1 MANFLGFSDEEIENN
16 RKEQIKQ
23 EVIKKWNDSGLLD
36 GLENI
41 NRTDMA
47 QLLESQTSQL
57 INETQPETES
67 GFETVVFPTVRRV
80 FARTVALDILPLSGV
95 DWNKV
100 DFKPKNKIKKHK
112 L

>member
-23 EVIKKWNDSGLLD
+23 ERIKRWEDLGFLD
-36 GLENI
+36 GLENM

-47 QLLESQTSQL
+47 QLFGGEASQL
-57 INETQPETES
+57 ISETQTKS
-67 GFETVVFPTVRRV
+67 G
-80 FARTVALDILPLSGV
+80 
-95 DWNKV
+95 
-100 DFKPKNKIKKHK
+100 FKPKNKIKKHK

>member
-23 EVIKKWNDSGLLD
+23 EVIKKWEDSGLLD

-41 NRTDMA
+41 NRTNMA
-47 QLLESQTSQL
+47 LLLESEASQL
-57 INETQPETES
+57 IREIQTES
-67 GFETVVFPTVRRV
+67 GFE
-80 FARTVALDILPLSGV
+80 
-95 DWNKV
+95 
-100 DFKPKNKIKKHK
+100 PKNKIKKHE

>member
-16 RKEQIKQ
+16 RKEQIKE

-41 NRTDMA
+41 NRTDLS
-47 QLLESQTSQL
+47 QLYGGEASQL
-57 INETQPETES
+57 ISEIQTES
-67 GFETVVFPTVRRV
+67 G
-80 FARTVALDILPLSGV
+80 
-95 DWNKV
+95 
-100 DFKPKNKIKKHK
+100 FKPKNKIKKHE

>member
-23 EVIKKWNDSGLLD
+23 EVIKKWNNSGLLD

-41 NRTDMA
+41 NRTNMA
-47 QLLESQTSQL
+47 QLLEGQASQL
-57 INETQPETES
+57 INETQTKS
-67 GFETVVFPTVRRV
+67 G
-80 FARTVALDILPLSGV
+80 
-95 DWNKV
+95 
-100 DFKPKNKIKKHK
+100 FKPKNKIKKHE

>member
-1 MANFLGFSDEEIENN
+1 MADFLGFSDEEIENN

-36 GLENI
+36 GIENTA
-41 NRTDMA
+41 RTNTA
-47 QLLESQTSQL
+47 QLLESQASQL
-57 INETQPETES
+57 INETQTDILLPIA
-67 GFETVVFPTVRRV
+67 RRV
-80 FARTVALDILPLSGV
+80 FARTLALDILPLV
-95 DWNKV
+95 EWDKV

>member
-23 EVIKKWNDSGLLD
+23 ERIKKWEDSGFLD
-36 GLENI
+36 GLENM

-47 QLLESQTSQL
+47 QLFECQASQL
-57 INETQPETES
+57 ISETQTKS
-67 GFETVVFPTVRRV
+67 G
-80 FARTVALDILPLSGV
+80 
-95 DWNKV
+95 
-100 DFKPKNKIKKHK
+100 FKPKNKIKKHE

>member
-23 EVIKKWNDSGLLD
+23 ERIKKWEDLGFLD
-36 GLENI
+36 GLENM

-47 QLLESQTSQL
+47 QLFGSEASQL
-57 INETQPETES
+57 ISETQTKS
-67 GFETVVFPTVRRV
+67 G
-80 FARTVALDILPLSGV
+80 
-95 DWNKV
+95 
-100 DFKPKNKIKKHK
+100 FKPKNKIKKHK

>member
-23 EVIKKWNDSGLLD
+23 ERIKKWEDLGFLD
-36 GLENI
+36 GLENM

-47 QLLESQTSQL
+47 QLFGGEASQL
-57 INETQPETES
+57 ISETQTKS
-67 GFETVVFPTVRRV
+67 G
-80 FARTVALDILPLSGV
+80 
-95 DWNKV
+95 
-100 DFKPKNKIKKHK
+100 FKPKNKIKKHK